1 VKFGIAPPSPGIFCH
16 AAVRHR
22 KAGFTAAGGAH
33 AKDRYL
39 KGMAALLRRLPGA
52 VRWSLGAL
60 VATALGL
67 LPESPAVAFDLF
79 ATHEVTVQFA
89 TADGKPMANAEV
101 TVFAPGD
108 LKTPV
113 ETGHTDLAGKFVF
126 GTDRDGLW
134 SAQARTKGEVA
145 RVMIRVGG
153 PHQQQQ
159 RGRISPVVVIGG
171 LLALLALAIWYRV
184 LRRRNQRPQ
193 P

>member
-1 VKFGIAPPSPGIFCH
+1 M
-16 AAVRHR
+16 
-22 KAGFTAAGGAH
+22 TAI
-33 AKDRYL
+33 
-39 KGMAALLRRLPGA
+39 LRRFPGVA
-52 VRWSLGAL
+52 HWFLGAL
-60 VATALGL
+60 VTVALGL
-67 LPESPAVAFDLF
+67 LPESTAVAFNLF

-113 ETGHTDLAGKFVF
+113 ETGHTDSAGKFVF

-153 PHQQQQ
+153 PDQQQQ
-159 RGRISPVVVIGG
+159 RGWISPVVVIGG

-184 LRRRNQRPQ
+184 LRLRNQRRER
-193 P
+193 